1 MNKSEFATLATIGA
15 TNSIGF
21 WTNYMEPVFQILLMI
36 LALIASVLMVW
47 NRYLDNR
54 KLSHQVKEMEKTE
67 IEKTDKPHHSN

>member
-54 KLSHQVKEMEKTE
+54 KLRRELRDMEKQE
-67 IEKTDKPHHSN
+67 